1 MSWSHL
7 NLFVGSVLFYD
18 ITIYFLYIAFGFFL
32 IPMEHN
38 FMERKKKKLIFNYYY
53 VQCGPLGLKFR
64 LFTYIALPKRPFLA
78 IKKIST

>member
-38 FMERKKKKLIFNYYY
+38 FMEKKKRERFFFFFSKNKL
-53 VQCGPLGLKFR
+53 PLVKAMYKGNTKFSTAQGLNFVFP
-64 LFTYIALPKRPFLA
+64 LRP
-78 IKKIST
+78 

>member
-38 FMERKKKKLIFNYYY
+38 FMEKKTNHE
-53 VQCGPLGLKFR
+53 
-64 LFTYIALPKRPFLA
+64 
-78 IKKIST
+78 